1 MRRISEVVKMSLCN
15 NLLLL
20 NLLLLLLLLL
30 YKPCLYKVTRSE

>member
-20 NLLLLLLLLL
+20 NLLLLLLLL